1 MKSKQTQFLQQL
13 GYTIEDI
20 TYVVWHDGG
29 RASEDWETQH
39 EVSLAYKVETE
50 KIKEFREAK
59 EVYHTADSLYGVEEH
74 ILEKVYKQEL
84 ENTLYEMA
92 LERVKRKNLTD
103 NF

>member
-13 GYTIEDI
+13 VYTIEDI
-20 TYVVWHDGG
+20 TYTLLEEGG
-29 RASEDWETQH
+29 RFSEDYESKHQTT
-39 EVSLAYKVETE
+39 LAYKTETQE
-50 KIKEFREAK
+50 IKNFK
-59 EVYHTADSLYGVEEH
+59 GSKHVYYKADSLYGVEEY

-92 LERVKRKNLTD
+92 LERVKRKNITE